1 MKKFVVR
8 FKDSCN
14 AELRQFFV
22 IVDEGQIQH
31 GIDLCWQKHERVYNA
46 LDYCS
51 DEETEFERFNHEIK
65 IVEQGVISHTDKREK
80 DDLCAWEHVT
90 GF

>member
-1 MKKFVVR
+1 MKQFVIR
-8 FKDSCN
+8 FKNSCSL
-14 AELRQFFV
+14 ELRQFFV
-22 IVDEGQIQH
+22 VVDEDQIQH
-31 GIDLCWQKHERVYNA
+31 GIDLCWNKHERVYNA

-51 DEETEFERFNHEIK
+51 DEETEFERFNHEIETL
-65 IVEQGVISHTDKREK
+65 EQGVTLRTAKREK

>member
-1 MKKFVVR
+1 MVVIR
-8 FKDSCN
+8 FKNSCSPD
-14 AELRQFFV
+14 LRRFFV
-22 IVDEGQIQH
+22 IVDEDQIER
-31 GIDLCWQKHERVYNA
+31 GIQRCWQEHEKVYNA

-51 DEETEFERFNHEIK
+51 DEETEFERFNHEIE
-65 IVEQGVISHTDKREK
+65 IVEQGFKTVPKREK